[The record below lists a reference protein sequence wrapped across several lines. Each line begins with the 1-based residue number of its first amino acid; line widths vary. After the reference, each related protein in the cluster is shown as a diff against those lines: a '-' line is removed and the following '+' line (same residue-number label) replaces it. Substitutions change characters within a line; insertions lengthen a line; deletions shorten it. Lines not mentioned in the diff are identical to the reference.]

1 MPHSNISIFVP
12 HVGCPHMCSFC
23 NQQTITGV
31 QNIPHDKDVKR
42 ICSEAMNDIE
52 DYSNTE
58 IAFFGGSFTAVPRD
72 YMIELLKASH
82 EFLGQGKFKGIR
94 ISTRPDCINEEIL
107 EILKQYGV
115 TAIELGAQS
124 MCNHVLQAN
133 DRGHTAEDICNASQ
147 LIKAYEFELGLQMMT
162 GLYMSSK
169 SDDIYTMN
177 EIIKLA
183 PHTVRIYPVAVLEN
197 TKLAE
202 LYRSGSYKLI
212 SFDEMTDLCSYM
224 LSCFYMAGIRVI
236 RCGLHASETVERDIV
251 AGFYHPAFREIC
263 ESEVCKTA
271 VLKHIK
277 FGEAAVVYV
286 SEADVSRAVGH
297 KKKNKH
303 FFDENNY
310 EVEFKVDLSLE
321 KGEICI
327 NKDVYNVFEI
337 T

>member
-1 MPHSNISIFVP
+1 
-12 HVGCPHMCSFC
+12 
-23 NQQTITGV
+23 
-31 QNIPHDKDVKR
+31 
-42 ICSEAMNDIE
+42 MNDIE
-52 DYSNTE
+52 DYSKTE
-58 IAFFGGSFTAVPRD
+58 IAFFGGSFTAVPID
-72 YMIELLKASH
+72 YMIELLKAAH
-82 EFLGQGKFKGIR
+82 EFVGQGKFKGIR

-107 EILKQYGV
+107 KILKQYGV

-124 MCNHVLQAN
+124 MCDHVLTAN
-133 DRGHTAEDICNASQ
+133 ERGHTAEDICLASA
-147 LIKAYEFELGLQMMT
+147 LIKQYEFELGLQMMT
-162 GLYMSSK
+162 GLYMSAK
-169 SDDIYTMN
+169 SDDVHTMN
-177 EIIKLA
+177 EIIKLN

-202 LYRSGSYKLI
+202 LYRSGEFKLI

-224 LSCFYMAGIRVI
+224 LSCFYMAGIKVI

-263 ESEVCKTA
+263 ESEVFKTA
-271 VLKHIK
+271 VLKRIK
-277 FGEAAVVYV
+277 TGEAAVVYV
-286 SEADVSRAVGH
+286 SQSDVSRAVGH

-303 FFDENNY
+303 FFDENGY
-310 EVEFKVDLSLE
+310 KIEFKVDLSLE